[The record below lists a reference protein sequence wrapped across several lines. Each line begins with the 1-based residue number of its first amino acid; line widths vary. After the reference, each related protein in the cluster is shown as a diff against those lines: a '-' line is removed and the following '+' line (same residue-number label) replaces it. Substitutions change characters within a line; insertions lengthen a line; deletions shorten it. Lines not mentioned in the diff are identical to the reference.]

1 MIGRSVFLA
10 TVAVTGGFLSAP
22 LAAQETLPPPPAAN
36 AESSIQD
43 SQAEA
48 ALPADPSVEDDADDW
63 SLDVFGRL
71 MLDAGTI
78 DAPIGAG
85 IDDGFGN
92 EVRRARLGAEGT
104 VPGEVGYKVELDVAT
119 GEVVIFDA
127 LIHREFGGVE
137 VTLGQHNTF
146 QGLEELTSSL
156 HVSFIERAAFTD
168 AFNFERRVGAS
179 ATAEEGIWLV
189 QAGVFGD
196 NLLDRR
202 SDNRSFDTR
211 LVAMPKFGEAQAHF
225 GVSFHYNHIGSPDE
239 SVRYRQR
246 PLVHFTSDRFVDTRP
261 LRARDELGLGLE
273 SAIVS
278 GPFHAMGEA
287 FWQRVDRIDAPD
299 DPTFFGG
306 SIEMGYF
313 LTPGDTRSYRSG
325 KFERVRPKRKVG
337 QGGFGS
343 VQVNVR
349 YDWLDLNDAGVIG
362 GQQSGYFASL
372 IWKPTDHL
380 LFMLNY
386 GHLEYDDAALAA
398 ADGDRSY
405 NDDVFGVRAQFDF

>member
-1 MIGRSVFLA
+1 MIGRSAFLA
-10 TVAVTGGFLSAP
+10 TATLLGGAWAMP
-22 LAAQETLPPPPAAN
+22 LAAQDTPPPLL
-36 AESSIQD
+36 ESQPD
-43 SQAEA
+43 SGDGNGTDEA
-48 ALPADPSVEDDADDW
+48 ALPANPAVEDDADDW

-85 IDDGFGN
+85 IDDGFGD
-92 EVRRARLGAEGT
+92 EVRRARVGVEGT
-104 VPGEVGYKVELDVAT
+104 VPGDVGYKLELDIAT
-119 GEVVIFDA
+119 GELVIFDA
-127 LIHREFGGVE
+127 LLKREFGGVE

-189 QAGVFGD
+189 QAGVFTD

-225 GVSFHYNHIGSPDE
+225 GASFHYNHIGSPDD
-239 SVRYRQR
+239 SVRFRQR
-246 PLVHFTSDRFVDTRP
+246 PLVHFTSDRFVDTRS
-261 LRARDELGLGLE
+261 LRAEDELGVGLE
-273 SAIVS
+273 SAVIS
-278 GPFHAMGEA
+278 GPFHAVAEA
-287 FWQRVDRIDAPD
+287 FWQRVDRIDAPT

-306 SIEMGYF
+306 SVEAGYF
-313 LTPGDTRSYRSG
+313 LTAGDTRSYRAG
-325 KFERVRPKRKVG
+325 KFERVRPKNKVG
-337 QGGFGS
+337 QGGIGS

-362 GQQSGYFASL
+362 GQQSGYYASL
-372 IWKPTDHL
+372 IWKPTDRL

-405 NDDVFGVRAQFDF
+405 NGEVFGMRAQFDF

>member
-22 LAAQETLPPPPAAN
+22 LAAQETLPPPSEAK
-36 AESSIQD
+36 AESSPKETK
-43 SQAEA
+43 AEA
-48 ALPADPSVEDDADDW
+48 ALPADPAVEDDADDW

-92 EVRRARLGAEGT
+92 EVRRARIGVEGT
-104 VPGEVGYKVELDVAT
+104 VPRAIGYKVELDVAT

-127 LIHREFGGVE
+127 LINREFGGVE
-137 VTLGQHNTF
+137 ITLGQHNTF

-189 QAGVFGD
+189 QAGVFSD

-211 LVAMPKFGEAQAHF
+211 LVAMPKFGDAQAHF
-225 GVSFHYNHIGSPDE
+225 GASFHYNHIGSPDE

-261 LRARDELGLGLE
+261 LRARDELGLGVE

>member
-10 TVAVTGGFLSAP
+10 TAAVAGGFLPAP
-22 LAAQETLPPPPAAN
+22 LAAQETLLPEAG
-36 AESSIQD
+36 AESGIQD

-48 ALPADPSVEDDADDW
+48 ALPADSAVEDDTDDW

-92 EVRRARLGAEGT
+92 EVRRARIGAEGT

-127 LIHREFGGVE
+127 LINREFGGVE

-189 QAGVFGD
+189 QAGVFSD

-211 LVAMPKFGEAQAHF
+211 LVAMPKFGDAQAHF
-225 GVSFHYNHIGSPDE
+225 GASFHYNHIGSPDE

-261 LRARDELGLGLE
+261 LRAKDELGLGLE

-313 LTPGDTRSYRSG
+313 FTPGDTRSYRSG